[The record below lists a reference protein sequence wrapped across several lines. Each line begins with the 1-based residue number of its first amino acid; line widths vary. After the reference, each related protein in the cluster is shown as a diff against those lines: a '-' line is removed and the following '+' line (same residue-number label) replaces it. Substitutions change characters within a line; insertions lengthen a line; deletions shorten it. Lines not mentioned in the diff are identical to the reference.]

1 MIGWRISRTLGL
13 VRRTV
18 FILTLHILLTT
29 TGKFDLIQCSGVLH
43 HLSNP
48 QEGLN
53 ILSEALAEEGG
64 AAIMVYAQ

>member
-1 MIGWRISRTLGL
+1 MIGLRISRTLGL

-18 FILTLHILLTT
+18 FILTLPILLT

>member
-1 MIGWRISRTLGL
+1 MIGLRISRTLGL
-13 VRRTV
+13 VRRIV
-18 FILTLHILLTT
+18 FILTLHILLT

-53 ILSEALAEEGG
+53 ILSEALAEKGG

>member
-18 FILTLHILLTT
+18 FIITLHILCT

-53 ILSEALAEEGG
+53 ILSEALAEKGG